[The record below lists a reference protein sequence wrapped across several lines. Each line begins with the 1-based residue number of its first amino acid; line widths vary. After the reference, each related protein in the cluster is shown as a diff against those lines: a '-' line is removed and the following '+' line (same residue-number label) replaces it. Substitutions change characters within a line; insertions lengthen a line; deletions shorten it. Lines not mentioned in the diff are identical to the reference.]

1 MYITERGWTVSLDGS
16 RGDMYDKKKIERS
29 RIGLCRSSHSVS
41 GENLKFRLILCAG
54 VGGEGP

>member
-29 RIGLCRSSHSVS
+29 MIGLCRSSHSVS
-41 GENLKFRLILCAG
+41 GEI
-54 VGGEGP
+54 